1 MSQTDGTLSRGEDD
15 ATGMDSIEEKR
26 VYDDRGGATVVYVA
40 SATGLCR
47 VRVSGDAVGSFGLVE
62 RRASRD
68 VAARAGELAVATDE
82 DVFVV
87 ERPAAP
93 TGVETDATLEV
104 TGFGPAVAVGYD
116 DDVLVAAAPDG
127 RVARWEATE
136 WLPLER
142 RSSADVRAIDGDLLA
157 TADGVVRHWGG
168 SLEPAGLSAVRDV
181 SIAGVPLA
189 ATDDGL
195 YKLGN
200 GWMRE
205 RSGPFDVVAA
215 DPRSSPGE
223 LERAHAAAGD
233 TLYEHDDG
241 EWLECERTDAAI
253 VGVGYGETSYA
264 VTEDG
269 TFLAAGDS
277 GWRSHALGV
286 DEVSG
291 LSVSGS
297 RAVDHG

>member
-1 MSQTDGTLSRGEDD
+1 
-15 ATGMDSIEEKR
+15 MDSIEEKR
-26 VYDDRGGATVVYVA
+26 VYDERDGATAVYVA

-47 VRVSGDAVGSFGLVE
+47 VRVSDDAVGAFGLVE
-62 RRASRD
+62 RCASRD

-82 DVFVV
+82 DVLVT

-93 TGVETDATLEV
+93 NGVETDVALEE

-127 RVARWEATE
+127 RVARWEADE
-136 WLPLER
+136 WVFLER
-142 RSSADVRAIDGDLLA
+142 RSSADVRAIDGDLVA

-181 SIAGVPLA
+181 SVAGVPLA

-223 LERAHAAAGD
+223 LERAHAAAGN

-241 EWLECERTDAAI
+241 EWLECERADAAI
-253 VGVGYGETSYA
+253 VGVGYGETIYA

-269 TFLAAGDS
+269 TFLAVGDA
-277 GWRSHALGV
+277 GWRSHSLGV
-286 DEVSG
+286 VDASG
-291 LSVSGS
+291 LSVS
-297 RAVDHG
+297 RARETDRV